1 MKKLEESLLDIRRGS
16 SLESRDMV
24 KGEKTLEPGEEFG
37 RSPENKFKRIGL
49 YQSTANQ
56 RSKLNLKELA

>member
-1 MKKLEESLLDIRRGS
+1 MKNFEESLLEIRRGS

-24 KGEKTLEPGEEFG
+24 KGEKTLESGEELV
-37 RSPENKFKRIGL
+37 RSPESKFKRIGL